1 MDSINN
7 NDILQELHKLCMV
20 VLPEKAT
27 WSINEIHTHIYSNK
41 SVDKSQS
48 FQTLKNE
55 LQRLEVKGAV
65 ILVDEYRSIR
75 LVAPKLSELLA
86 DTISKI

>member
-1 MDSINN
+1 M
-7 NDILQELHKLCMV
+7 QELHKLCMV
-20 VLPEKAT
+20 VLPEKST
-27 WSINEIHTHIYSNK
+27 WSIDEIHTNIYSNK

-55 LQRLEVKGAV
+55 LKRLEVKGAV
-65 ILVDEYRSIR
+65 VLVDEYRSIK
-75 LVAPKLSELLA
+75 LVAPKISELLA

>member
-1 MDSINN
+1 
-7 NDILQELHKLCMV
+7 MV

-27 WSINEIHTHIYSNK
+27 WSIDEIHTHIYSNK